1 MITKQD
7 VESAYLLLLGR
18 PAEPGAIDHWM
29 SSAYNT
35 FDLVKGIMGSDEFRE
50 NRLPRLVDAGVSLS
64 LAPSAQGIS
73 THSDSGPPM
82 RAAIHRGIREI
93 EVVAIN
99 RPEPLPGTVVIKV
112 GAAGICGTDLH
123 AYRKDAS
130 RHDRPHGHE
139 YAGEIVEVGGGV
151 SPARMGQRVTADSF
165 LNAMCG
171 VCEFCVGGNP
181 FHCTHKAL
189 PFRSGGFA
197 EYVRVKDSATFDLPD
212 SVDDALGALVEPLAV
227 GVHAVR
233 RIGVKPG
240 MTGVVI
246 GAGAIGLGAVAA
258 ALNAGATQVFVVARH
273 AFQGELAKAI
283 GATDVLPVDLG
294 AAINRVLQAKPHGVD
309 FAIEAV
315 GGSQPTLDQAS
326 RFVRPMGSVAIV
338 GAFDPGFKGVELYPP
353 LIKEL
358 TFHFSNCYGYLDNR
372 HDFEIAIDLLAHKGD
387 QLRGLITHQFPIDD
401 AARAFQVADDKQSGA
416 VKVQIQP

>member
-1 MITKQD
+1 MVTRQD

-18 PAEPGAIDHWM
+18 PAEAGAIEHWVAN
-29 SSAYNT
+29 SLGT
-35 FDLVKGIMGSDEFRE
+35 LDLVAGILGSDEFCKS
-50 NRLPRLVDAGVSLS
+50 RLPHLIDAGLSFSLLIPKNDS
-64 LAPSAQGIS
+64 PMPL
-73 THSDSGPPM
+73 DSGAPM
-82 RAAIHRGIREI
+82 KAAIHLGIRQM
-93 EVVAIN
+93 EVVEVN

-123 AYRKDAS
+123 AYRKDES

-139 YAGEIVEVGGGV
+139 YSGVIIEVGEGV
-151 SPARMGQRVTADSF
+151 SRDRIGQRVTADSF

-171 VCEFCVGGNP
+171 KCEFCVGGHP

-197 EYVRVKDSATFDLPD
+197 EYVRVKDLATFNLP
-212 SVDDALGALVEPLAV
+212 SSLDDALGALVEPLAV

-258 ALNAGATQVFVVARH
+258 ALDAGAARVFVVAKH
-273 AFQGELAKAI
+273 PFQGELAKAI
-283 GATDVLPVDLG
+283 GAEDMLPADLG
-294 AAINRVLQAKPHGVD
+294 AALNQVKQVNPRGAD

-315 GGSQPTLDQAS
+315 GGSQPTIDLAC
-326 RFVRPMGSVAIV
+326 RFVRPLGSVGIV
-338 GAFDPGFKGVELYPP
+338 GAFDPGYRGVETYSP
-353 LIKEL
+353 LVKEL
-358 TFHFSNCYGYLDNR
+358 TLQFSNCYGYLDGK
-372 HDFEIAIDLLAHKGD
+372 HDFEIAIDILARKGEK
-387 QLRGLITHQFPIDD
+387 LRKLITHEFPMSD
-401 AARAFQVADDKQSGA
+401 AARAFQVADDKLSGA
-416 VKVQIQP
+416 VKVLIRP